1 MNVDLY
7 ERIWMWGAAV
17 IVAVFLV
24 AIGVSTFAYAVRPPS
39 HVETID
45 PSAVMQDPRFATP
58 GVTTAA
64 DGSVHVTM
72 VAMTFAFLPNEVHV
86 PVGKPV
92 TFRITSMDVTHG
104 FEIAGTNANTM
115 VVPGYVSQFTYTFTT
130 PGERLV
136 VCNEY
141 CGTGHHTMQGKV
153 IVDPAPGAA
162 PASAAVPAAAPAEVA
177 R

>member
-7 ERIWMWGAAV
+7 ERLWMWGAAA

-24 AIGVSTFAYAVRPPS
+24 AIGISTFAYAVRPPS

-45 PSAVMQDPRFATP
+45 PAAVMQDARFSTP
-58 GVTTAA
+58 GVTTLP

-115 VVPGYVSQFTYTFTT
+115 VVPGYVSQFTYTFAA
-130 PGERLV
+130 PGEHLV

-153 IVDPAPGAA
+153 IVDPAAA
-162 PASAAVPAAAPAEVA
+162 PAATAQPTAPAAGGA

>member
-1 MNVDLY
+1 MNIDLY
-7 ERIWMWGAAV
+7 ERIWMWAAV
-17 IVAVFLV
+17 AIVAVFLT

-39 HVETID
+39 HMETID
-45 PSAVMQDPRFATP
+45 PATVMQDPRFATP
-58 GVTTAA
+58 GVTILP

-72 VAMTFAFLPNEVHV
+72 IAMTFAFLPNEVHV
-86 PVGKPV
+86 PVGHPV

-115 VVPGYVSQFTYTFTT
+115 VVPGYISQFTYTFRE

-141 CGTGHHTMQGKV
+141 CGVGHHTMQGKV
-153 IVDPAPGAA
+153 IVDPAGPA
-162 PASAAVPAAAPAEVA
+162 PAGTPAVTP
-177 R
+177 

>member
-17 IVAVFLV
+17 IVVVLLA

-45 PSAVMQDPRFATP
+45 PAAVLQDARFSTP
-58 GVTTAA
+58 GVTTLP

-72 VAMTFAFLPNEVHV
+72 VAMMFTFLPAEVQV
-86 PVGKPV
+86 PVGRPV

-115 VVPGYVSQFTYTFTT
+115 VVPGYVSQLTYTFKE

-141 CGTGHHTMQGKV
+141 CGLGHHTMQAKV
-153 IVDPAPGAA
+153 IVG
-162 PASAAVPAAAPAEVA
+162 PAAGAPQ
-177 R
+177 

>member
-7 ERIWMWGAAV
+7 ERLWMWGAAG

-24 AIGVSTFAYAVRPPS
+24 AIGVSTLAYAVRPPS

-45 PSAVMQDPRFATP
+45 PTAVMQDARFSAP
-58 GVTTAA
+58 GVTTLP

-86 PVGKPV
+86 PVGRPV

-115 VVPGYVSQFTYTFTT
+115 VVPGYVSQLTYTFPA
-130 PGERLV
+130 PGEHLI

-153 IVDPAPGAA
+153 IVDPAPARTARPDTAA
-162 PASAAVPAAAPAEVA
+162 PAAGVA